1 MCISVFGDSS
11 RIKVGKNQKTQYK
24 TFRLAVGGC
33 ERRGIGEVFSDF
45 INSLNFQDPS
55 IRFGQKV
62 VHEILSNLKAPSI
75 SKRVHRLNTVCSRDT
90 HKTSMKHLKLIEN
103 FLVEVVRFLKHF
115 YFDAK
120 LLKL

>member
-45 INSLNFQDPS
+45 INSLNFHDPS
-55 IRFGQKV
+55 IR
-62 VHEILSNLKAPSI
+62 ILLWPKSCA
-75 SKRVHRLNTVCSRDT
+75 
-90 HKTSMKHLKLIEN
+90 
-103 FLVEVVRFLKHF
+103 
-115 YFDAK
+115 
-120 LLKL
+120 